1 MNKGDRVHLIRPG
14 QTGPGLIWRIVDIHA
29 PYALIDLVRGSFLGP
44 QRELLADLKPIT
56 SQPDPTKTGPCELQ
70 LSFACTGAGYERLDP
85 RDMLAPETSFRTP
98 RIICLPCYELAADH
112 YISEV
117 HS

>member
-1 MNKGDRVHLIRPG
+1 MNKPNQPTIEPTDEMIEAARSAYR
-14 QTGPGLIWRIVDIHA
+14 
-29 PYALIDLVRGSFLGP
+29 
-44 QRELLADLKPIT
+44 T
-56 SQPDPTKTGPCELQ
+56 SQAPDAAGQMRDVVSAVLALVPARPNPTKTGSCELE

-98 RIICLPCYELAADH
+98 KIICLPCYELAADH
-112 YISEV
+112 YIREV

>member
-1 MNKGDRVHLIRPG
+1 MTNPMDPSVNPAADPAWVADRDAAG
-14 QTGPGLIWRIVDIHA
+14 KMTATEADA
-29 PYALIDLVRGSFLGP
+29 YYSALES
-44 QRELLADLKPIT
+44 QR
-56 SQPDPTKTGPCELQ
+56 PDPTKTGPCALQ

-98 RIICLPCYELAADH
+98 VIMCVECYELAADH
-112 YISEV
+112 YLKEL

>member
-1 MNKGDRVHLIRPG
+1 MTNAE
-14 QTGPGLIWRIVDIHA
+14 DIIHFRA
-29 PYALIDLVRGSFLGP
+29 DDMESLSACGVNIDTTPYTFASPDPTDATCPACIAKMP
-44 QRELLADLKPIT
+44 KPEPA
-56 SQPDPTKTGPCELQ
+56 QPDPTKTGPCELN

-98 RIICLPCYELAADH
+98 KISCVCCYELAADH
-112 YISEV
+112 YIREV

>member
-1 MNKGDRVHLIRPG
+1 MTNAE
-14 QTGPGLIWRIVDIHA
+14 DIIHFRA
-29 PYALIDLVRGSFLGP
+29 DDMESLSACGVNIDTTPYTFATPERQDVTCPTCIAKMP
-44 QRELLADLKPIT
+44 KPEPA
-56 SQPDPTKTGPCELQ
+56 QPDPTKTGPCELN

-85 RDMLAPETSFRTP
+85 RDMLKPETSFRTP